1 MKIEL
6 HIHTIGFSYCGKL
19 SVAEIVELYSKAGY
33 DAIVLTNHF
42 NTVSRQWFENNGG
55 VDYLKSYFDTIRQ
68 GIELGKKCNLWNK
81 S

>member
-6 HIHTIGFSYCGKL
+6 HIHTEGFSYCGKL

-55 VDYLKSYFDTIRQ
+55 VDYLKSYFDTIR
-68 GIELGKKCNLWNK
+68 
-81 S
+81 

>member
-6 HIHTIGFSYCGKL
+6 HIHTEGFSYCGKL

-42 NTVSRQWFENNGG
+42 TLDLRGDGASNITKFSSR
-55 VDYLKSYFDTIRQ
+55 TP
-68 GIELGKKCNLWNK
+68 
-81 S
+81 